1 MVSGKLDAIMKI
13 QNGGVARLQT
23 QASATAAIPKE
34 HHCFVIGTNGEK
46 LQDLELRP
54 ATQI

>member
-1 MVSGKLDAIMKI
+1 MVSGKLDVVMKA
-13 QNGGVARLQT
+13 QKGGVARLQT

-34 HHCFVIGTNGEK
+34 HHCFSIGTNGEK